1 MPATRFRG
9 CELYSKAYCAVVYLV
24 CATNEGIYAK
34 WLASESRVAPLKTLT
49 IPRLELM
56 SARILAQLMETVKKA
71 LESQLEISRI
81 KYWLDSRT
89 ALCWIQNRGEW
100 KQFVHHRVNEILK
113 LSNEKDWGHCPGE
126 ENPADISSRGT
137 LGSKLTEEKLWWCG
151 PEWLTQKEDK
161 WLPMTKDMDTPD
173 SQEEEVKKTANV
185 MVVEAGRQPSVANVV
200 NTNRYGGL
208 EKVLRVTAWVFR
220 FIANSRLNQDETA
233 RSKRSGRLSK
243 EELVEAER
251 KWLKTTQA
259 DLQRQGNFQQLK
271 NDLGLVE
278 NEGVLRCFGRLV
290 NSDLD
295 FVARR
300 PIILPRNHAY
310 TTMVINDCHERVM
323 HGGVRATLA
332 EARSKYWIPKGWQC
346 VKKILS
352 KCAICKRHEG
362 QAYNAPQTAALPD
375 FRVTQA
381 PAFSKVGVDFAGP
394 LYVKATAGGMRK
406 VYIAFFSCCVT
417 RAIHLELVEDLT
429 AEAFRQALRRFAARR
444 GTPTLIVS
452 DNAKTF
458 QSMEKPLINLFK
470 HPEVACE
477 LDRKRIEWRFN
488 LERAPWWG
496 GLFERMVG
504 SVKACLRKV
513 LGNVRLSFDELL
525 TVLVEVEGTLNSR
538 PLTYEYSEAGNEVLT
553 PSHLIYGRRIQSLPD
568 EIAEEPEENESGCY
582 ERFRYLTERLAHF
595 WKRWRNEYLVSLR
608 EFHRTKSGRVVKQ
621 VQVGDVVTVFE
632 ENKKRGEWKL
642 AVVESLITGKDRV
655 VRGANVR
662 VIAKGKPVRM
672 ARPVQKLYPVEVR
685 SAIEGRDQAR
695 IRPVRDRATAER
707 RNPSRSAA
715 LDSRWKSKLMLDS

>member
-1 MPATRFRG
+1 
-9 CELYSKAYCAVVYLV
+9 
-24 CATNEGIYAK
+24 
-34 WLASESRVAPLKTLT
+34 
-49 IPRLELM
+49 
-56 SARILAQLMETVKKA
+56 
-71 LESQLEISRI
+71 
-81 KYWLDSRT
+81 
-89 ALCWIQNRGEW
+89 
-100 KQFVHHRVNEILK
+100 
-113 LSNEKDWGHCPGE
+113 
-126 ENPADISSRGT
+126 
-137 LGSKLTEEKLWWCG
+137 
-151 PEWLTQKEDK
+151 
-161 WLPMTKDMDTPD
+161 MTKDMDTPD

-381 PAFSKVGVDFAGP
+381 PAFSKVGVDFAG
-394 LYVKATAGGMRK
+394 
-406 VYIAFFSCCVT
+406 
-417 RAIHLELVEDLT
+417 
-429 AEAFRQALRRFAARR
+429 RF
-444 GTPTLIVS
+444 T
-452 DNAKTF
+452 
-458 QSMEKPLINLFK
+458 
-470 HPEVACE
+470 
-477 LDRKRIEWRFN
+477 
-488 LERAPWWG
+488 
-496 GLFERMVG
+496 
-504 SVKACLRKV
+504 
-513 LGNVRLSFDELL
+513 
-525 TVLVEVEGTLNSR
+525 
-538 PLTYEYSEAGNEVLT
+538 
-553 PSHLIYGRRIQSLPD
+553 
-568 EIAEEPEENESGCY
+568 
-582 ERFRYLTERLAHF
+582 
-595 WKRWRNEYLVSLR
+595 
-608 EFHRTKSGRVVKQ
+608 
-621 VQVGDVVTVFE
+621 
-632 ENKKRGEWKL
+632 
-642 AVVESLITGKDRV
+642 
-655 VRGANVR
+655 
-662 VIAKGKPVRM
+662 
-672 ARPVQKLYPVEVR
+672 
-685 SAIEGRDQAR
+685 
-695 IRPVRDRATAER
+695 
-707 RNPSRSAA
+707 
-715 LDSRWKSKLMLDS
+715 